1 MKQSFKFLIAFS
13 LFFGSFSYAA
23 YASNA
28 AKANKNE
35 GGVSGEKVTKTFE
48 RSPRPRPGRAV
59 SPGRNSG
66 NNRRVSPNRPR
77 SNRRVAPSRP
87 SSSRRVSPSR
97 PNNNRRVAPPRRGGS
112 GNSRVN
118 PPRRGGNGRVA
129 PPRRGGNGRVA
140 PPRRGGNGRVAPPRR
155 GGNGRVTPPRRGGSG
170 NSRVNPPRRGGN
182 GRVAPPRRGGN
193 GRVRPGRRL
202 NYRPKPP
209 LPPRRYRPIT
219 GRRFQKRHMKYHRRF
234 YHRPGWHRPR
244 PIFRRYVHV
253 PYRYYPSHRLRFVYP
268 RYYFRTIP
276 YRFVYWNRW
285 VRFRIDYNNG
295 YYFRNGYP
303 YFVYNGYLHRYSS
316 YDTCNFELVDGYRNA
331 TVERFNNYR
340 CNVGYDQCA
349 ELRSRLNYQ
358 EGSYRYFCSEAIE
371 NVRSNDYDWDYDDD
385 FYSDVDY
392 DDYDEGPYFE
402 DADFALS
409 SGSDSE
415 DWIDSLVDDE
425 EDLI

>member
-1 MKQSFKFLIAFS
+1 M
-13 LFFGSFSYAA
+13 
-23 YASNA
+23 
-28 AKANKNE
+28 
-35 GGVSGEKVTKTFE
+35 
-48 RSPRPRPGRAV
+48 
-59 SPGRNSG
+59 
-66 NNRRVSPNRPR
+66 
-77 SNRRVAPSRP
+77 
-87 SSSRRVSPSR
+87 
-97 PNNNRRVAPPRRGGS
+97 
-112 GNSRVN
+112 
-118 PPRRGGNGRVA
+118 
-129 PPRRGGNGRVA
+129 
-140 PPRRGGNGRVAPPRR
+140 
-155 GGNGRVTPPRRGGSG
+155 TPPRRGGSG